1 MSVRSKI
8 TVTRDKLK
16 AKASALVQSVQKV
29 ESDLTEFVVMTA
41 MAIRAELFESVDSA
55 LIESGITKQTN
66 VRPNFEMM
74 GRYVKSAMKFLAHF
88 TPEELLKEDFTT
100 SRTMYVASSA
110 VKFKEQD
117 DPTIDKRGLRKL
129 LSNNSLESKDVKKAT
144 GQSTDPP
151 KSPSK
156 EGSSGGDEGDQA
168 NATVLLANANSVLR
182 KQLEGGMNLGANEK
196 KAIRS
201 NIRSLIACLDITY
214 LNQIKADCDKRIL
227 ELEKE
232 RGLKQPT
239 KAAATPPKSKRKPR
253 TAVQQKLS
261 DGKTVK
267 VA

>member
-1 MSVRSKI
+1 
-8 TVTRDKLK
+8 
-16 AKASALVQSVQKV
+16 
-29 ESDLTEFVVMTA
+29 
-41 MAIRAELFESVDSA
+41 
-55 LIESGITKQTN
+55 
-66 VRPNFEMM
+66 
-74 GRYVKSAMKFLAHF
+74 
-88 TPEELLKEDFTT
+88 
-100 SRTMYVASSA
+100 
-110 VKFKEQD
+110 
-117 DPTIDKRGLRKL
+117 
-129 LSNNSLESKDVKKAT
+129 
-144 GQSTDPP
+144 
-151 KSPSK
+151 
-156 EGSSGGDEGDQA
+156 
-168 NATVLLANANSVLR
+168 
-182 KQLEGGMNLGANEK
+182 MNLGANEK